1 MTPFRSEKL
10 PNGVS
15 VAFIDRSNRYF
26 GDYHRVLVEARIS
39 VPVAGREEPL
49 VQARSLERMGVAGSE
64 VTTVRDRLADD
75 FWRHAAGYL
84 GRPDYPARLQTAAAA
99 PRRRS
104 PLISLVH
111 GY

>member
-1 MTPFRSEKL
+1 MIPFRSERL

-15 VAFIDRSNRYF
+15 VTFIDCSNRYF
-26 GDYHRVLVEARIS
+26 GDYHRVLVEAHIS
-39 VPVAGREEPL
+39 VTAAGREEPL
-49 VQARSLERMGVAGSE
+49 VQVRSLERMGVAGSE
-64 VTTVRDRLADD
+64 VTAVRDRLADD
-75 FWRHAAGYL
+75 FWRHAAAYL
-84 GRPDYPARLQTAAAA
+84 GRPDYPTRLQTAAVA